1 MDSKTRTVSLDS
13 LELDLQQ
20 YWLIVKRRWF
30 PAVSVFCIVMVLA
43 LLSASRDKP
52 AYRAEGKLG
61 LKLVDRTAV
70 LTGLGSDDRSG
81 QGELTPLTL
90 QSNPLKTES
99 EVLLSAPLLEQAIAR
114 LKMLDKAGKPLK
126 ASALRNQLK
135 VTMIPGADVLKL
147 SYEADNAEAAADVV
161 NELMRAYIDNNILTN
176 RDKAAAARKFIAEQ
190 LPKAEETVVQ
200 ADVALR
206 NFKERNG
213 VINLE
218 AEAKELVAA
227 TASLEDSI
235 TKEQSE
241 LADASSRLALLRDKV
256 GVNSDVAIALSSLGE
271 SPGVQQALKEFQEAQ
286 NDLAVERA
294 RYEDQYPTVANLK
307 QKEAALKT
315 LLQERVGEITG
326 STNIVA
332 DGQLQLGETKQKLI
346 QQFVDTEVQRLGLA
360 NRVARLLSA
369 RELYRRRASTFP
381 KLEQTERELQR
392 QLDVAQATYGNLL
405 KKLQE
410 VQIAEQ
416 QNTGNA
422 RIIEAASIPD
432 TPLNTK
438 RLVKLVLGVLLASV
452 ATILTIIVLEARDRS
467 MKTVKEAR
475 KLFNYVWLGS
485 IPQFGKLPSRSSK
498 TNDQSIPDLPVRDF
512 PRSPTSAAYRLLQA
526 NLKFLNVEQEV
537 KTIAVTSCVAK
548 EGKSTIS
555 ANLAATIAQL
565 GRRVLLVDADLH
577 HPQQHHIWNLTN
589 AVGLTD
595 LIVKQLDFSVAINP
609 VMDGL
614 DVLTA
619 GVVPPNPLAI
629 LDSKPFRALV
639 ASVSQEYDFVIF
651 DSPPIIAEA
660 ESLTLGR
667 MTDGILLV
675 VRLHVLNFASAN
687 TSKELLQQSSQTVLG
702 MVINCAASENEF
714 NRSLYYDS
722 NHSSLADA
730 LVESR
735 SPNWL
740 NRS

>member
-1 MDSKTRTVSLDS
+1 MDSKTGTVSLDS

-20 YWLIVKRRWF
+20 YWLIIKRRRF
-30 PAVSVFCIVMVLA
+30 PAFGIFCVVIVLT
-43 LLSASRDKP
+43 LLSVSRDKP

-61 LKLVDRTAV
+61 LRLVDRTAL
-70 LTGLGSDDRSG
+70 LTGLGSEDRSG

-99 EVLLSAPLLEQAIAR
+99 EVLLSSPLLEQTIAQ
-114 LKMLDKAGKPLK
+114 LKLVDPAGKPLK
-126 ASALRNQLK
+126 PSALRNQLK
-135 VTMIPGADVLKL
+135 VSGIPGADVLKL
-147 SYEADNAEAAADVV
+147 SYESEDAEATADVV
-161 NELMRAYIDNNILTN
+161 NQLMRAYIDNNILNN

-190 LPKAEETVVQ
+190 LPKAEETVSQ
-200 ADVALR
+200 TDLELR
-206 NFKERNG
+206 NFKEQNG

-218 AEAKELVAA
+218 AEAKELVSA
-227 TASLEDSI
+227 TATLESSI
-235 TKEQSE
+235 AKEQSE
-241 LADASSRLALLRDKV
+241 LADASSRLSLLRDKV
-256 GVNSDVAIALSSLGE
+256 GVDSDTAILLSSLGE

-286 NDLAVERA
+286 NQLAVERS

-307 QKEAALKT
+307 QKEATLKA
-315 LLQERVGEITG
+315 LLQERVGEVIG
-326 STNIVA
+326 STNTVT
-332 DGQLQLGETKQKLI
+332 DGQLELGETKQKLI

-360 NRVARLLSA
+360 SRVARLLSA

-392 QLDVAQATYGNLL
+392 RLEVAQATYGNLL

-422 RIIEAASIPD
+422 RIIEAAAVPD
-432 TPLNTK
+432 APLSTK
-438 RLVKLVLGVLLASV
+438 RFMKLVLGGLLASV
-452 ATILTIIVLEARDRS
+452 AAILTIIVLETRDRS
-467 MKTVKEAR
+467 VKTVKEAR
-475 KLFNYVWLGS
+475 KLFSYVWLGS
-485 IPQFGKLPSRSSK
+485 IPQFGKITSRSSK
-498 TNDQSIPDLPVRDF
+498 LSDQSIPDLPVRDF

-526 NLKFLNVEQEV
+526 NLKFLNVEKGI
-537 KTIAVTSCVAK
+537 KTIVVSSCVPK

-565 GRRVLLVDADLH
+565 GRRVLLIDADLH

-595 LIVKQLDFSVAINP
+595 LIVKQLDFSVAVNP

-619 GVVPPNPLAI
+619 GVIPPSPLAI

-639 ASVSQEYDFVIF
+639 ASVSQEYDFIIF
-651 DSPPIIAEA
+651 DSPPIMAEA
-660 ESLTLGR
+660 ESLTLGK

-675 VRLHVLNFASAN
+675 VRLHVLDFASAN
-687 TSKELLQQSSQTVLG
+687 TSRDLLQQSSQTVLG

-722 NHSSLADA
+722 NHSSLADSLIA
-730 LVESR
+730 SR
-735 SPNWL
+735 H
-740 NRS
+740 